1 MTEDPPVTP
10 HPAPSGPE
18 LPAAA
23 AADSQAP
30 TEPPPPATASA
41 VSPLLRGVVAGLAGG
56 VVAGLLIAAGLDAA
70 WPELRDR
77 LLAPTDRRL
86 TILERAIDDL
96 NPRLSTVEREQSRLG
111 LSTDATAATQTLSQ
125 RLAALETRAGSADP
139 RVGATVEQVNRLA
152 GEVEA
157 LRRAMPPEG
166 TILRLADRAEVAE
179 KELRELAT
187 RRQSAEALL
196 LVVGQLREA
205 VNRGDPYE
213 VELRAARRVAPA
225 DDAATL
231 DVLAAGAATGVAR
244 GNALIAAFPAVAKD
258 ILRAAIAPPDGDF
271 WQRTLN
277 KASSLVSLRR
287 IDGQGDGTA
296 AVVARAEARVKEG
309 DLAKG
314 LQELAALQGDPA
326 QIAAA
331 WMTSAAARVATDRAL
346 SELAATA
353 AADTSKRGG

>member
-1 MTEDPPVTP
+1 M
-10 HPAPSGPE
+10 
-18 LPAAA
+18 
-23 AADSQAP
+23 
-30 TEPPPPATASA
+30 
-41 VSPLLRGVVAGLAGG
+41 
-56 VVAGLLIAAGLDAA
+56 AGLLIAAGVVAA

-77 LLAPTDRRL
+77 LLTPTDRRL

-96 NPRLSTVEREQSRLG
+96 NPRLSAVEREQSRLG
-111 LSTDATAATQTLSQ
+111 MGTDSTAPPTQALSQ
-125 RLAALETRAGSADP
+125 RLAALEARAAASDP
-139 RVGATVEQVNRLA
+139 RVGATIEQLNHLADQVES
-152 GEVEA
+152 

-244 GNALIAAFPAVAKD
+244 GNALIATFPAVAKD
-258 ILRAAIAPPDGDF
+258 ILRAAIAPADGDF

-296 AVVARAEARVKEG
+296 AVVARAEALVKEG

-326 QIAAA
+326 QTAAA
-331 WMTSAAARVATDRAL
+331 WMKSAAARVATDRAL

-353 AADTSKRGG
+353 AADTAKRGG